1 MLKLKKHYQHYHYLF
16 PSAFLLLLPL
26 GILHN
31 LALGLWLLSFI
42 LIGDFRLN
50 IRSVP
55 KNKFSFI
62 SIAFFLLYLLYYLK
76 SQNKIEAGITI
87 EMKGSFLI
95 FPILFFSHSY
105 SYSEI
110 KKILLSFIIGCISA
124 CLFCIT
130 RASYFYLFKN
140 ENVFFY
146 TDFSILL
153 HPSYTAMYNVL
164 AILITLLYLPE
175 WLKSINYKF
184 IIIGIVFLF
193 LTICVFLCASKMGL
207 LSYILLV
214 PICMFY
220 LLLKARKLKIL
231 LLLSVLFLA
240 TFTLAYRYFPEP
252 FSRIKAALSV
262 TKSTESIDKSATEST
277 AVRILVWTEALEII
291 KNNIWLG
298 VSPGDANEALYKG
311 YKEKNLTGALE
322 KKLNA
327 HNEFLQIGIGMGL
340 VGLTVLIVMFIWGT
354 YKAMQNK
361 NLLLGLFIV
370 LLLLNFLVES
380 MLQRQSGT
388 LFFASFLCLFLHTDF
403 LFSNSCKTITK

>member
-1 MLKLKKHYQHYHYLF
+1 MLKLKKYYQHYHYLF

-50 IRSVP
+50 IKSVL

-62 SIAFFLLYLLYYLK
+62 SVSFFLLYLIYYLI
-76 SQNKIEAGITI
+76 SQNKIEAGIAI
-87 EMKGSFLI
+87 EMKASFLV

-105 SYSEI
+105 SYIEI
-110 KKILLSFIIGCISA
+110 KKILLSFIVGCIGA
-124 CLFCIT
+124 CLFCIS
-130 RASYFYLFKN
+130 RACYYYLLKD

-146 TDFSILL
+146 TEFSILL
-153 HPSYTAMYNVL
+153 HPSYAAMYYVL
-164 AILITLLYLPE
+164 SILITLLYLPE
-175 WLKSINYKF
+175 WLNSNNYKF
-184 IIIGIVFLF
+184 IIIGFIFLI
-193 LTICVFLCASKMGL
+193 LTTCIFLCASKMGL
-207 LSYILLV
+207 LTYLLLI
-214 PICMFY
+214 PICMIY
-220 LLLKARKLKIL
+220 LLLKAKKIKLL
-231 LLLSVLFLA
+231 LLLSILFLV

-262 TKSTESIDKSATEST
+262 TKSTESIDKNATEST

-311 YKEKNLTGALE
+311 YKEKDLTGALE

-340 VGLTVLIVMFIWGT
+340 VGLTVLILMFIWGT
-354 YKAMQNK
+354 YKAIQNK

-388 LFFASFLCLFLHTDF
+388 LFFVSFLCLFLHIDF
-403 LFSNSCKTITK
+403 LSSNSSKTITK